1 MARQCVGLY
10 CGVCARFMPVSL
22 FVGWPRSV
30 GAGSVLAFLVCIRPG
45 VPLLVGL
52 SYGKVHADRSLCVRP
67 GCGFCLYVKM
77 SVALTGGN

>member
-45 VPLLVGL
+45 YP
-52 SYGKVHADRSLCVRP
+52 SGKTFLW
-67 GCGFCLYVKM
+67 
-77 SVALTGGN
+77 